1 MNKLS
6 LLTFGLV
13 AALAAPIL
21 ATPAHATSAKSD
33 KSDKG
38 VVAGLDRY
46 ARPLSDLD
54 ALSEMTRDASI
65 VGIGEVTHGSKE
77 LFTVRNRMFRH
88 LVSNQGFTTIALEAP
103 WSAGVRL
110 DEYIRTG
117 KGDLRTIMRE
127 DFQQAYGFWQTKEWM
142 DLYTWMREYNR
153 TARHKLR
160 VMGFDMGD
168 VHPDQYRR
176 VIAWA
181 EKNKPAIAPELRRR
195 YADLLALPG
204 GTAERM
210 DALAALPAE
219 RHKTLAENAEA
230 AYRLVEKAPPI
241 VAQEARVIAQ
251 MATLYT
257 LDGPAMHRH
266 RDRSMAENTWWWNR
280 HTGLKTVAAAH
291 NGHIGYVSAWPDMYP
306 VTQGA
311 HLRAMAGKSY
321 VAIGTTIHSGR
332 FRAMDPKTGKI
343 GVFDTGAPGT
353 GSSEHTLDK
362 VRHRDYLL
370 SLRQAGQN
378 PAVRT
383 WLDTARPTYTIPATY
398 MPEMF
403 TKPLALGKA
412 YDSLI
417 HLHRVK
423 AADPL

>member
-21 ATPAHATSAKSD
+21 AAPAHAAA
-33 KSDKG
+33 DKG

-54 ALSEMTRDASI
+54 ALSKMTRDASI

-88 LVSNQGFTTIALEAP
+88 LVSKQGFTTIALEAP

-110 DEYIRTG
+110 DEYVRTG
-117 KGDLRTIMRE
+117 KGDLRTILRE
-127 DFQQAYGFWQTKEWM
+127 DFQQAYSSWQTKEWLE
-142 DLYTWMREYNR
+142 LYTWMREYNR

-160 VMGFDMGD
+160 VMGFDIGD

-181 EKNKPAIAPELRRR
+181 EKNKPAIVPGLRRH
-195 YADLLALPG
+195 YADLLALPA

-210 DALAALPAE
+210 SAIAALPPE
-219 RHKTLAENAEA
+219 RRKTLAENAEA
-230 AYRLVEKAPPI
+230 AYRLVENATPI

-251 MATLYT
+251 MTTMYA
-257 LDGPAMHRH
+257 LDGPALHGH
-266 RDRSMAENTWWWNR
+266 RDKAMAQNTWWWNR
-280 HTGLKTVAAAH
+280 QTGLKTVAAAH
-291 NGHIGYVSAWPDMYP
+291 NGHIGYVSAWPETYP

-321 VAIGTTIHSGR
+321 VAIATTIHSGR
-332 FRAMDPKTGKI
+332 FRAMDPKTGKV
-343 GVFDTGAPGT
+343 GVFDTGTPGT
-353 GSSEHTLDK
+353 GSSEHTLDQ
-362 VRHRDYLL
+362 VGHRDYLVN
-370 SLRQAGQN
+370 LRQAGRN

-383 WLDTARPTYTIPATY
+383 WLDTPRPTYTIPATY
-398 MPEMF
+398 LPEMF

-412 YDSLI
+412 YDALI